1 MMQDAIRKFPEQ
13 FSYNP
18 LILNEEKLGKYES
31 YVLVGMGGSHLSADI
46 LKAIDPSMD
55 LTIHMNYGLPKMS
68 ESKLKKSLII
78 ASSYSGNT
86 EEVIEAYH
94 EAKER
99 GLSLAVI
106 AVGGALIDY
115 AKADGIPYVQLPN
128 TGIQPRSALGFSLR
142 ALMKL
147 LQREDLLE
155 DSSQLANTLDSRVF
169 EKAGKA
175 LARRLKD
182 CVPVVYTSAENFALA
197 YNWKIKLNE
206 TGKIPAFY
214 NVLPELNHNEM
225 TGFDVKETSEQL
237 SKNYYFLFLKDKNDH
252 KKIIERMDVLQKLYT
267 DRGLHVEEIAIEG
280 RNIYEQIFSSLLLAD
295 WTAVYIAELYGLES
309 EQVPMVEE
317 FKKMISN

>member
-1 MMQDAIRKFPEQ
+1 MQDAIRKFPEQ